1 MLEKE
6 NEKLSDYAEES
17 KNKTDDDSGGDD
29 DGFAQAVLE
38 LTKKQT
44 KIVAKNANSTF
55 VQ

>member
-38 LTKKQT
+38 LTKK
-44 KIVAKNANSTF
+44 ADKNNC
-55 VQ
+55 QER

>member
-17 KNKTDDDSGGDD
+17 KNKADDDSGGD

-38 LTKKQT
+38 LTKK
-44 KIVAKNANSTF
+44 ADKNNC
-55 VQ
+55 QER